1 MKITTDVN
9 YAGMRPA
16 ASVSSRIQVP
26 SAVNTN
32 IQNNQLT
39 NDMTARLQRDRA
51 MMDALT
57 IAQSSRALVQKAM
70 DISARMRTIA
80 FQAMTTGSVNMQ
92 ELGNEIASIQGTM
105 QTYGE
110 IVSVPVS
117 DSGNRNVPPPE
128 FMDQVKNMKSAAEQL
143 ASGGNV
149 NPDSFT
155 RISSS
160 LSAIA
165 AQSDIKINNM
175 AAYLGSSGKNLSA
188 VHNGGTASEAAELI
202 VTNPEMSL
210 TVQGN
215 INPEVVKSLTAV

>member
-16 ASVSSRIQVP
+16 GSVSTRTQVIP
-26 SAVNTN
+26 AVNTTA
-32 IQNNQLT
+32 QNNQLT

-57 IAQSSRALVQKAM
+57 IAQSSRALIQKAM

-80 FQAMTTGSVNMQ
+80 YQAMTTGSVNVQ
-92 ELGNEIASIQGTM
+92 ELGNEISSIQGTM

-117 DSGNRNVPPPE
+117 DSGTRNVLPPE
-128 FMDQVKNMKSAAEQL
+128 FENQVKRLNTGSEQL
-143 ASGGNV
+143 ASGGRV
-149 NPDSFT
+149 DPEFFT
-155 RISSS
+155 QVRGNLASIASDTDNK
-160 LSAIA
+160 IRDMA
-165 AQSDIKINNM
+165 AQ
-175 AAYLGSSGKNLSA
+175 LGVSVKSMSAELS
-188 VHNGGTASEAAELI
+188 GGTAAAAEMI